1 MATGEQPAAWAPL
14 NAGSDPCTRPTSS
27 HSSNPRAIFVK
38 SEPDATGATTR
49 SGSSNPSC
57 SAISK
62 ASVLDP
68 SA

>member
-1 MATGEQPAAWAPL
+1 VSP
-14 NAGSDPCTRPTSS
+14 SISPTSR
-27 HSSNPRAIFVK
+27 HSSKPRAIFVN

-49 SGSSNPSC
+49 SGSSKPSP

-62 ASVLDP
+62 ASVLEP